1 MLTNGAR
8 AVRRHTASCCQ
19 SLLRVEFGTRH
30 HQCDVLQVR
39 RPRQLD
45 GYTTVSFYCVHMPR
59 VHPDVPLPLITLPV
73 GDDEG
78 WRLVVE
84 KFGGRTTHSDVPS
97 KPGADGADVYLRP
110 GPSNTPTAPGT
121 CVCMIWE
128 NGLLTEFL
136 VGSYTRRLGVSTVAR
151 WRNCSQV

>member
-45 GYTTVSFYCVHMPR
+45 GYTTVPFYCVHMPR
-59 VHPDVPLPLITLPV
+59 VHSDVPLPPITLPV
-73 GDDEG
+73 GDNKG

-84 KFGGRTTHSDVPS
+84 KSGGRSAHSDVPS

-110 GPSNTPTAPGT
+110 GSSNTSAAAGS
-121 CVCMIWE
+121 CVRMTWE
-128 NGLLTEFL
+128 NRLLTELL
-136 VGSYTRRLGVSTVAR
+136 VVSYTKRLAVSTVAR
-151 WRNCSQV
+151 WRNCFQV